1 MVKGGDNSSQ
11 PSPSLPKA
19 FPNAFIDPATVLAV
33 SIVPKVRIWRYPSGD
48 SKFREAVE
56 IAAKQAAENGVSEI
70 LFPVVPNEWAHEY
83 GVQVVNPEQSSTV
96 IIRGPTGHI
105 VAISVTEQT
114 AVDLCKYMM
123 DNGMADKA
131 LPPHYE
137 TSGKD
142 VVEEVPT

>member
-1 MVKGGDNSSQ
+1 MVKGSDNSSQ

-19 FPNAFIDPATVLAV
+19 FPSAFIDPATVLAV
-33 SIVPKVRIWRYPSGD
+33 SIVPKVRIWRYPAGN
-48 SKFREAVE
+48 SKWKEAVE
-56 IAAKQAAENGVSEI
+56 AAAKQAVENGVAEI
-70 LFPVVPNEWAHEY
+70 LFPVEPNEYAHEY

-105 VAISVTEQT
+105 VAISVTEKT

-123 DNGMADKA
+123 DNGMADKV

-137 TSGKD
+137 TPGKD
-142 VVEEVPT
+142 VVEEVIT